1 MAIKLK
7 QTSPAAKYILGSL
20 WLASL
25 ISANPVCILFQ
36 SKTVV
41 GLPSSCN
48 KTHHFARIV
57 IELLP
62 SRHKN
67 IDGMRE

>member
-7 QTSPAAKYILGSL
+7 QTSPEL
-20 WLASL
+20 WLNIFWQFAVSIIDFSKSGFNIVPDNIDL
-25 ISANPVCILFQ
+25 H

-48 KTHHFARIV
+48 KTPHFTRIW
-57 IELLP
+57 IELCHP
-62 SRHKN
+62 N
-67 IDGMRE
+67 